1 MENDEP
7 KMKNEKKKK
16 EINSCGFMK
25 LAKNPCGERER
36 EKIMMILK
44 CFCAYDDKNK

>member
-25 LAKNPCGERER
+25 LAKNPCGERES
-36 EKIMMILK
+36 ENN
-44 CFCAYDDKNK
+44 DDFKMLLCV